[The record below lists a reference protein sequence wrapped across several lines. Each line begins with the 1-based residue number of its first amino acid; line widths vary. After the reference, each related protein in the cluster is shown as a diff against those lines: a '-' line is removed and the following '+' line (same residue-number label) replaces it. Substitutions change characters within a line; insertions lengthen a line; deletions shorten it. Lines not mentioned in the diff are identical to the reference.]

1 MLKSKSPKTTC
12 GGGKII
18 SLVYEPICLG
28 VDQEC
33 GGVSQIKIFSTPEVI
48 RIFSLKITST
58 RLLCDTIGRISQS
71 PTTFFTPDIV
81 GTIEWE

>member
-18 SLVYEPICLG
+18 PLVYEPICFG

-33 GGVSQIKIFSTPEVI
+33 GGVSQIKILRTLSLI
-48 RIFSLKITST
+48 RIQLAS
-58 RLLCDTIGRISQS
+58 
-71 PTTFFTPDIV
+71 
-81 GTIEWE
+81 

>member
-58 RLLCDTIGRISQS
+58 RLPHGYCVLQ
-71 PTTFFTPDIV
+71 
-81 GTIEWE
+81 

>member
-33 GGVSQIKIFSTPEVI
+33 GGVSQIKII
-48 RIFSLKITST
+48 RTL
-58 RLLCDTIGRISQS
+58 
-71 PTTFFTPDIV
+71 
-81 GTIEWE
+81 